1 MIRRLSAFILPFLC
15 VCSLGAA
22 APTTRPIVAVFDLS
36 GELTEQPVDNSMPL
50 FGPQPQSLREVV
62 SHIDKAAKDP
72 SVKAVVILA
81 GEAELGFAQTA
92 EIRQAMQNLR
102 TGGKEIYA
110 HADALMMPQYVIA
123 SGATH
128 LSVSPTGEV
137 WAMGLYG
144 DQLYLR
150 GLLTK
155 IGVTPDFLHCG
166 AYKSASEIFMRDGPS
181 PEADE
186 MYNWLFDSIFDTAI
200 GEIASGR
207 NVSADQVHKWIDGGP
222 YTAEKAKSI
231 GMIDAVED
239 RTELEASI
247 KSKFGDDVQ
256 FDKKYGEEKQPEIN
270 FSNPFAVMQVFAQL
284 MNPPKKDQNKPAIG
298 IVYVEGPIV
307 TGKSDSSPFGSQLA
321 ASTDISRALD
331 DAAADDSI
339 KAVVLRVD
347 SPGGSATASEII
359 LHATERLKAKK
370 PLIVSMGDVAGSGGY
385 FVTCAADTVFADD
398 ATITASI
405 GVVGGKLVT
414 TDMWNKIGVNWH
426 AYSRGANAGLLST
439 DTVFSD
445 SQRTQMQAWMDE
457 IYGVFKGHVVSIRGS
472 KLKKPIDQLA
482 AGRVFTGKQALD
494 LGLVDRIGTLADAI
508 SFAADQAKVSDYTVR
523 TVPEPKNFLQK
534 LMEQSAGGDND
545 PDRISVTT
553 NQNWLIHMAAPYL
566 AGIDQQHLAAINM
579 ALGQLE
585 LMQQEQ
591 VILMMPAPY
600 CMKAGSLK

>member
-1 MIRRLSAFILPFLC
+1 M
-15 VCSLGAA
+15 CSVSLA
-22 APTTRPIVAVFDLS
+22 APTTRPVVAVFDLH
-36 GELTEQPVDNSMPL
+36 GDITEQPVDNSMPL
-50 FGPQPQSLREVV
+50 FGSQPPSLREIV
-62 SHIDKAAKDP
+62 SRMDKAAKDP
-72 SVKAVVILA
+72 VVKAVVVLGDEA
-81 GEAELGFAQTA
+81 GVGYAQSA
-92 EIRQAMQNLR
+92 EIRQAMKSIHDA
-102 TGGKEIYA
+102 GKEVYG
-110 HADALMMPQYVIA
+110 HADAVMMPQYVLL
-123 SGATH
+123 SGCSR

-144 DQLYLR
+144 DQLYLH

-155 IGVTPDFLHCG
+155 IGVTPEFLHCG

-200 GEIASGR
+200 GEIAAGR

-222 YTAEKAKSI
+222 YTAEKAKSD

-239 RTELEASI
+239 RTELEATI

-256 FDKKYGEEKQPEIN
+256 FDKKYGEEKPPEIN
-270 FSNPFAVMQVFAQL
+270 FSNPFAVMQVLAQL
-284 MNPPKKDQNKPAIG
+284 MNPPKKDEGKPAIG

-359 LHATERLKAKK
+359 LHAAQRLKAKK
-370 PLIVSMGDVAGSGGY
+370 PLFVSMGNVAGSGGY
-385 FVTCAADTVFADD
+385 YVTCAADTVFADD

-426 AYSRGANAGLLST
+426 AYSRGANAGLLSS
-439 DTVFSD
+439 DAVFSD
-445 SQRTQMQAWMDE
+445 TQRAQMQSWMDE
-457 IYGVFKGHVVSIRGS
+457 IYGVFKSHVVAIRGG
-472 KLKKPIDQLA
+472 KLKKPIDELA

-494 LGLVDRIGTLADAI
+494 LGLVDRMGTLADAI
-508 SFAADQAKVSDYTVR
+508 SFAADQVKVSDYAVR
-523 TVPEPKNFLQK
+523 VVPEPKNFLQK
-534 LMEQSAGGDND
+534 LMEQSAGGDD
-545 PDRISVTT
+545 EPDRISMAT
-553 NQNWLIHMAAPYL
+553 NSDWLIRMAAPYL
-566 AGIDQQHLAAINM
+566 AGIDGRHLAAINT

-585 LMQQEQ
+585 LMQREQ
-591 VILMMPAPY
+591 VILMMPAPF
-600 CMKAGSLK
+600 CVKPSAGK